1 MVRPAHHV
9 VYEERELGA
18 GMWQSII
25 VWPDGRTTH
34 TATSSR
40 ERGIGLAETEILA
53 RGLRPV
59 YSAGTLSAR

>member
-40 ERGIGLAETEILA
+40 ERGIGFGGDRNSCEGPAPRLQ
-53 RGLRPV
+53 RGI
-59 YSAGTLSAR
+59 LSAR